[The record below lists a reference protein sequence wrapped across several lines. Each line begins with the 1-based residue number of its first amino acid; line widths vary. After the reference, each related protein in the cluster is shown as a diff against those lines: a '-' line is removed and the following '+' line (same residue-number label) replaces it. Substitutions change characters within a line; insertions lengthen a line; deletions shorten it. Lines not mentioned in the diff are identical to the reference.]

1 MSSNPFLW
9 IISVQKLNIQDKEE
23 EEEEVSTGSDFSS
36 EDYEFD
42 YVSAT
47 S

>member
-1 MSSNPFLW
+1 M
-9 IISVQKLNIQDKEE
+9 QDKDEKE
-23 EEEEVSTGSDFSS
+23 VEEEVSTGSDFSS

>member
-1 MSSNPFLW
+1 M
-9 IISVQKLNIQDKEE
+9 QDKDKEE
-23 EEEEVSTGSDFSS
+23 DEEVSTGSDFSS